1 MQITPQTP
9 LEAWLQ
15 LSKMRQMFKRM
26 RDERVT
32 HPSVGIETREFIG
45 GYYGDM
51 MEAID
56 IGMAA
61 IQSQHRLKVEPNII
75 EQQIAEAA
83 R

>member
-9 LEAWLQ
+9 QEAWMK
-15 LSKMRQMFKRM
+15 LSKMRAMFKRM

-32 HPSVGIETREFIG
+32 HPAVSIETREFVG
-45 GYYGDM
+45 GYYSDM

-61 IQSQHRLKVEPNII
+61 IQTHHRLRVEPNLLT
-75 EQQIAEAA
+75 EQLQDAA